1 MAESKEI
8 TVDQSKIQS
17 LQMERS
23 VTVFQVAPDTSVD
36 LTSSEL
42 LLSKIFVEFIA
53 MTLFVFIG
61 CGAAVS
67 TSRTADFGSAGWVTG
82 VALAFGF
89 AITALAYSIGHVSGG
104 HINCAVTLGLVIAGA
119 CPVVDGLVIVCGQIL
134 GSLFGAGLLAGVFS
148 KKMDATGALGSNAFS
163 PGFGAGNVFIG
174 ECLMTF
180 LLFFV
185 VAECA
190 LRKRLDFNPK
200 IFMDGVGFNPPIA
213 IGFAVFLAHMV
224 LIPVDGCSINPTR
237 SFGPLVVASMR
248 GLPKG
253 STHWEN
259 FPVFFFAPMIGA
271 SIAGLYYRLTKT
283 SRGDN
288 S

>member
-1 MAESKEI
+1 MWC
-8 TVDQSKIQS
+8 
-17 LQMERS
+17 RS
-23 VTVFQVAPDTSVD
+23 VH
-36 LTSSEL
+36 
-42 LLSKIFVEFIA
+42 VEDGRFR
-53 MTLFVFIG
+53 LCRVGNGRRSCF
-61 CGAAVS
+61 
-67 TSRTADFGSAGWVTG
+67 WVVT
-82 VALAFGF
+82 LAFKFLLNAKRFPHPPVHHNKSF